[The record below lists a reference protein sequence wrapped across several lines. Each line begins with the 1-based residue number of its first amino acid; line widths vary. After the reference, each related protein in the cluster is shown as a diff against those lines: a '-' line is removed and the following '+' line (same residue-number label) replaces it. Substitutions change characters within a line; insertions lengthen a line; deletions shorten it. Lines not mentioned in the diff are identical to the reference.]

1 MHNRVNRTLIR
12 LGGVVCRDRTSTTA
26 DIGAELI
33 RRTFEVTKVA
43 QTTRNLKG
51 TRERTLKEAARSTAA
66 GATETVRRMDL
77 ASDAFAIKEE
87 CVAALEAE
95 NEALRKEL
103 ASRSTAEKS
112 SETARL
118 GAIERKMEELGP
130 SLIRLIEERLQNIE
144 RNGEKEVVLDKTTR
158 RVERGVSNTLAT
170 KGGQAVAIEWQ
181 TVEGRSKSKKEPA
194 KKQPGK
200 LTPGI
205 GEKSPRK
212 APGGGSKNAR
222 RWGNKLAPPPT
233 HTPRTSAVTIILK
246 DSSIQSYAEVLA
258 AAKDSVSLA

>member
-144 RNGEKEVVLDKTTR
+144 RNGEKEVVLDKATR

-170 KGGQAVAIEWQ
+170 KGGQAAAMERQ
-181 TVEGRSKSKKEPA
+181 SVER
-194 KKQPGK
+194 KKQQGEGAGRETTGEDTSGDSGK
-200 LTPGI
+200 ER
-205 GEKSPRK
+205 EKS
-212 APGGGSKNAR
+212 AGGRFGLSPNTR
-222 RWGNKLAPPPT
+222 RA
-233 HTPRTSAVTIILK
+233 SAVTVTLN
-246 DSSIQSYAEVLA
+246 DRSGQYYEEVSTAGKNNVPL
-258 AAKDSVSLA
+258 VEVGI